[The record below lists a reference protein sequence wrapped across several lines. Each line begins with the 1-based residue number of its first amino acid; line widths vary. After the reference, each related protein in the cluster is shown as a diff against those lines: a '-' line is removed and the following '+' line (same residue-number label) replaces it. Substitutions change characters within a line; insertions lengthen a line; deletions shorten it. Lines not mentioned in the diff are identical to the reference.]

1 VTAPELLAPSPWL
14 QIWTRPR
21 AAIRGVVDQGRLLAA
36 VLLSV
41 GSGVVQSLVTGA
53 NHQVGARFTAPVI
66 LLIAVGVGTL
76 WGLFQLSLLAGL
88 LYIVARWT
96 GSAVPFRQL
105 WTALGW
111 ANVPQCAALVLWLIG
126 TLILGRSLYLD
137 PEVVG
142 ATAPLS
148 ALLIGL
154 VALATG
160 ICWIWWAVIVVK
172 GVAEV
177 HHVSAWAGLG
187 HVLGAFAILMVAAI
201 VLVPIAILMSR

>member
-1 VTAPELLAPSPWL
+1 MTAPELLAPSPWL

-41 GSGVVQSLVTGA
+41 GSGIAQSLVTGA
-53 NHQVGARFTAPVI
+53 NHQVGARFAAPVI
-66 LLIAVGVGTL
+66 LLIAIGVGTL
-76 WGLFQLSLLAGL
+76 WGLLQLSVLTGL

-111 ANVPQCAALVLWLIG
+111 ANVPPCAALGLWLIG

-142 ATAPLS
+142 AFW
-148 ALLIGL
+148 
-154 VALATG
+154 VR
-160 ICWIWWAVIVVK
+160 
-172 GVAEV
+172 
-177 HHVSAWAGLG
+177 
-187 HVLGAFAILMVAAI
+187 
-201 VLVPIAILMSR
+201 SRS

>member
-1 VTAPELLAPSPWL
+1 
-14 QIWTRPR
+14 
-21 AAIRGVVDQGRLLAA
+21 
-36 VLLSV
+36 
-41 GSGVVQSLVTGA
+41 
-53 NHQVGARFTAPVI
+53 
-66 LLIAVGVGTL
+66 
-76 WGLFQLSLLAGL
+76 
-88 LYIVARWT
+88 
-96 GSAVPFRQL
+96 VPFRQL
-105 WTALGW
+105 STALGW
-111 ANVPQCAALVLWLIG
+111 ANVPQCAALGLWLIG

-148 ALLIGL
+148 GLLIGL

-172 GVAEV
+172 GVAEL

-187 HVLGAFAILMVAAI
+187 YVLGAFAILMVAAI